1 MSKFKSI
8 VSSFAIL
15 LLMAV
20 GAVAQAQN
28 TASQPQPDAKELLKK
43 VNEAHKNL
51 KNFQL
56 EGKTVLEV
64 KGDDVYMRFDLPFV
78 IAYGKAGQKRV
89 QVKNLFEGKK
99 TIVSDGKTEWIY
111 LPTEK
116 QFTKKPF
123 DKASLPEAGTA
134 LLDQFKSDSM
144 FADMIS
150 DDLTDGLTS
159 AKILREEIVELG
171 GQRITCYVIEAI
183 YSDKGEAATKSKAD
197 NAAEAAKQ
205 EKGLVLPMTFW
216 VDKDRQVV
224 LQHKL
229 DGGGVFAQMFKAFTD
244 NANFTM
250 STTLSV
256 AKFNETL
263 PDSLFAF
270 TPPADATE
278 VEKFDSKQAEAEE
291 EGAETESL
299 VGTDAVSF
307 LLADLNGKQFNMD
320 KLRGKIVVIDFWA
333 SWCGPCRETMPH
345 VEKLHKEFKDRGV
358 VVLGMNDEEVA
369 DARRFVQKHGYT
381 FPTLIDAES
390 SVSKQ
395 YGIQA
400 IPQTFVIDRDGKIV
414 AHFLG
419 TGQEANLRDTVK
431 ELLAVKADN
440 NAKPVKRQI
449 AKR

>member
-8 VSSFAIL
+8 VSPFAIL
-15 LLMAV
+15 LMMAV
-20 GAVAQAQN
+20 GAVVQAQS

-51 KNFQL
+51 KTFQL
-56 EGKTVLEV
+56 EGQTVLEM
-64 KGDDVYMRFDLPFV
+64 KGDGVFMRFELPFV
-78 IAYGKAGQKRV
+78 IAYGASGQKRL
-89 QVKNLFEGKK
+89 QVKNPFEGKK
-99 TIVSDGKTEWIY
+99 TIVSDGKTEWVY

-123 DKASLPEAGTA
+123 DKTSLPEAGTSP
-134 LLDQFKSDSM
+134 LHQFKGDSM

-150 DDLTDGLTS
+150 DDLTDGMVS
-159 AKILREEIVELG
+159 ARIVREEVFELS
-171 GQRITCYVIEAI
+171 GQRINCYVIEAI
-183 YSDKGEAATKSKAD
+183 YSDKSEAATKSTDDKAA
-197 NAAEAAKQ
+197 NAAES
-205 EKGLVLPMTFW
+205 EKGTVLPMTFW

-224 LQHKL
+224 LQHKF
-229 DGGGVFAQMFKAFTD
+229 DGGGVFAQMFRAFAD
-244 NANFTM
+244 NATFTM

-278 VEKFDSKQAEAEE
+278 VEKFDSKLVESEE
-291 EGAETESL
+291 EESETESPI
-299 VGTDAVSF
+299 GGDAVSF
-307 LLADLNGKQFNMD
+307 LLTDLNGKQFNMD

-369 DARRFVQKHGYT
+369 DAKRFVQKHGYT

-390 SVSKQ
+390 AVSKQ

-414 AHFLG
+414 AHFMG

-440 NAKPVKRQI
+440 NPKPVKRQI